1 VKKYKIINTIVFSFI
16 VDNEQRDILFNGEDQ
31 GYVEATD
38 TTVWYITKDGERYES
53 TTTANI
59 IDVGLKRMSLEEI
72 ENGT

>member
-1 VKKYKIINTIVFSFI
+1 MKKYKIINTIVFSFI
-16 VDNEQRDILFNGEDQ
+16 VDDEQRDILFNGDDH
-31 GYVEATD
+31 GYVESNGA
-38 TTVWYITKDGERYES
+38 TVWYINKDGERYES